1 MPRKYLFKTTDS
13 FRKAL
18 RKLDRDQK
26 ASARKAFAIFKDDPF
41 DARPRTH
48 KIHGPSIK
56 LRRTIYSV
64 YIEGNLR
71 ALFHVD
77 GDVAVSLDIGDH
89 SIYRN

>member
-1 MPRKYLFKTTDS
+1 MPRKYLFKTTPS

-26 ASARKAFAIFKDDPF
+26 ASAPKAFAIFKDDPF
-41 DARPRTH
+41 DARLRTH
-48 KIHGPSIK
+48 KIHGLSTK

-77 GDVAVSLDIGDH
+77 GDVVVSLDIGDH